1 MPQFQLKVIRDSNPD
16 CRINPDLD
24 PDVYQICFKT
34 LWMHYV
40 VGVSH
45 FAKYATY
52 RPLIV
57 WEMLTNV
64 RSDEENEKVTGNPH
78 TDPDHH
84 QKLISSRWSSLAHVP
99 RRSSLAHV
107 PMPAKFGWHPFRAR
121 QLSCPLTKLN
131 GGLSRLHS
139 ADEDAVS
146 WLTNYS

>member
-24 PDVYQICFKT
+24 PDVCQICFKT

-57 WEMLTNV
+57 
-64 RSDEENEKVTGNPH
+64 
-78 TDPDHH
+78 
-84 QKLISSRWSSLAHVP
+84 
-99 RRSSLAHV
+99 
-107 PMPAKFGWHPFRAR
+107 
-121 QLSCPLTKLN
+121 
-131 GGLSRLHS
+131 
-139 ADEDAVS
+139 
-146 WLTNYS
+146 